1 MVTKLI
7 LNIIISVPPQGAEI
21 QGPLQ
26 PFTCSR
32 GYFISC
38 KVWGSNPAARIEWFR
53 GTSPNH
59 GLRPLKAHNQTV
71 TEGGNVTISWLHY
84 RPKPSHHHQTL
95 ICRGSNDELMTANSH
110 TVEDYHRLEIFCEY
124 RHHSLCL
131 KNPKKFSLLLVWVGL
146 LWKPLVI
153 CFCSFKNSFRFYQ
166 ILGNLKE
173 FTRAKKIHQRSFGK

>member
-1 MVTKLI
+1 MDFYAENCNRSYENSTNTFSLLWSLI
-7 LNIIISVPPQGAEI
+7 FSFSVPPQGAEI

-84 RPKPSHHHQTL
+84 LPKPSHHHQTL

-124 RHHSLCL
+124 RGHS
-131 KNPKKFSLLLVWVGL
+131 KATISESLDLNLSEFC
-146 LWKPLVI
+146 PLVLSH
-153 CFCSFKNSFRFYQ
+153 F
-166 ILGNLKE
+166 
-173 FTRAKKIHQRSFGK
+173 

>member
-131 KNPKKFSLLLVWVGL
+131 KFPKKILTFIGMSSVTLETFGDSFL
-146 LWKPLVI
+146 PLE
-153 CFCSFKNSFRFYQ
+153 NYFRFSQ
-166 ILGNLKE
+166 IIILHCKYR
-173 FTRAKKIHQRSFGK
+173 RAC

>member
-1 MVTKLI
+1 MK
-7 LNIIISVPPQGAEI
+7 LNILSSYFSVPPQGAEI
-21 QGPLQ
+21 LGPLQ

-38 KVWGSNPAARIEWFR
+38 SVWGSNPAARIEWFR

-84 RPKPSHHHQTL
+84 LPKPSHHHQTL

-124 RHHSLCL
+124 RHHTL
-131 KNPKKFSLLLVWVGL
+131 
-146 LWKPLVI
+146 KPL
-153 CFCSFKNSFRFYQ
+153 SKESRR
-166 ILGNLKE
+166 LKQS
-173 FTRAKKIHQRSFGK
+173 H

>member
-1 MVTKLI
+1 MSSYF
-7 LNIIISVPPQGAEI
+7 SVPPQGAEI

-84 RPKPSHHHQTL
+84 LPKPSHHHQTL

-124 RHHSLCL
+124 RDHFRIPLFRVLQTFSGATEARRAEGAEI
-131 KNPKKFSLLLVWVGL
+131 PKTR
-146 LWKPLVI
+146 
-153 CFCSFKNSFRFYQ
+153 RF
-166 ILGNLKE
+166 E
-173 FTRAKKIHQRSFGK
+173 VARFM